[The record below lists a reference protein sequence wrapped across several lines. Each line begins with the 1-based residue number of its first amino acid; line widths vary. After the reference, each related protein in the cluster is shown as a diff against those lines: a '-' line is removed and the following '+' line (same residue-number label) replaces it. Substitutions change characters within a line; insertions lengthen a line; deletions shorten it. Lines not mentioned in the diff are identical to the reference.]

1 LSKNLS
7 AIPLVIWDGLNH
19 SRIGPSIPCHKDIP
33 ALLTA
38 INLSIFRGERLVL
51 SHVNFALRPGGIL
64 VLRGAN
70 GAGKSSLLRA
80 LAGLTPLAA
89 GTLRWGEEDALE
101 DLPTHAGRIAWLGHL
116 DAVKPA
122 LTAAE
127 HVPAPALAAV
137 GLASYADLP
146 ARLLSAGQK
155 RRLAIARVVAAN
167 APLWLLDEPTTGL
180 DAGSVTQFCGLCEAH
195 RDSGGMII
203 ASTHTPLELRDVD
216 VLSL

>member
-1 LSKNLS
+1 M
-7 AIPLVIWDGLNH
+7 IWDGLNH
-19 SRIGPSIPCHKDIP
+19 SRITPSIPCHKDIP
-33 ALLTA
+33 ALLKAT
-38 INLSIFRGERLVL
+38 NLSVFRGERLVL
-51 SHVNFALRPGGIL
+51 SHVSFSLRPGGIL

-89 GTLRWGEEDALE
+89 GELRWSDQNGCEENALE
-101 DLPTHAGRIAWLGHL
+101 DLPTHARRIAWLGHL

-122 LTAAE
+122 LTVSE

-137 GLASYADLP
+137 GLAAYADLP

-155 RRLAIARVVAAN
+155 RRLAIARVVASG

-180 DAGSVTQFCGLCEAH
+180 DAASVLQFCALCEAH
-195 RDSGGMII
+195 RDAGGMII
-203 ASTHTPLELRDVD
+203 ASTHTPLELRDVA